1 MVSHVYNSL
10 NERHHVRRRNENDL
24 RAQFGQVPNV
34 LGKLYVVA
42 NQKAKALALEFEGH
56 IRVARRVER
65 VFVRAEQLDLAVA
78 CQPPSILGKSKG
90 RVEQPVFSVFRQS
103 DGQAHIMAPTEV
115 GDVIVN
121 FVPRLRPFTW
131 DGSVPGKKCLGK
143 DQHVSSGF
151 RGGRQGSLYD
161 GHPLL
166 HAPWL
171 RGLIKTDDHGSDA
184 FRTGQI
190 NDEGASIAGRGIVR
204 SA

>member
-121 FVPRLRPFTW
+121 FVPCLRPLAG
-131 DGSVPGKKCLGK
+131 DRSVPGQKGLGK
-143 DQHVSSGF
+143 DQHVSAGF
-151 RGGRQGSLYD
+151 CGDRQGSFNGGD
-161 GHPLL
+161 PLL

-171 RGLIKTDDHGSDA
+171 RGLVETDDHGSEA
-184 FRTGQI
+184 FRTRQVH
-190 NDEGASIAGRGIVR
+190 DKRASISG
-204 SA
+204 